1 MAVPKQGPGARRGGV
16 TVGGVGAGVGAS
28 TVATALGIVDRGIFV
43 GRPVDL
49 LVCLATGDSLVRAG
63 YAAQLVTAWSGRQP
77 VVAVTGA
84 DNAGPSRPV
93 AARLRLLEPHTTG
106 VVVLPFVRRWR
117 EMTAPPEEIR
127 DLLRLPLTDQPRG
140 VRRYATA
147 LLDLRETLER
157 RSPTAAR
164 HTPWRAAP
172 TSTRT
177 TATSMAAGVPR

>member
-1 MAVPKQGPGARRGGV
+1 VAVPKTGRATHRAGGP
-16 TVGGVGAGVGAS
+16 TVAGVGAGVGAS
-28 TVATALGIVDRGIFV
+28 TVATALGLADRGTFV
-43 GRPVDL
+43 GRPVDV

-63 YAAQLVTAWSGRQP
+63 YAAQLVTAWSGRRP

-84 DNAGPSRPV
+84 DRAGPTRPV
-93 AARLRLLEPHTTG
+93 AARLRLLEPHTTA

-117 EMTAPPEEIR
+117 ELAAPPEEIR

-147 LLDLRETLER
+147 LTEVQAALEL

-164 HTPWRAAP
+164 PAPWRAAP
-172 TSTRT
+172 TFTN
-177 TATSMAAGVPR
+177 TAPLTAGSSR